1 MSQSIADELESKINR
16 HLAALTQTKDF
27 ADALSH
33 ICFDLVQ
40 AVRDLESTHAS
51 VPERLSD
58 IIQIKSSSDF
68 TDGLIDFVDTDIPHV
83 LDEISQLPE
92 IDLDAIVKFW
102 VRRTPQAQE
111 VIPLGLRRL
120 GIWDDTIRHYDTF
133 LVINADNTQTAPC
146 EVYLGGYL
154 VGTAP
159 AKASATIRAESMRL
173 GSDLVIAECAVVQ
186 SKGAWMIVVDG
197 WE

>member
-1 MSQSIADELESKINR
+1 MQSIADELESKINR
-16 HLAALTQTKDF
+16 TLATLAQTKDV

-58 IIQIKSSSDF
+58 IIQIKSSDL
-68 TDGLIDFVDTDIPHV
+68 TGGLIDIVDTDIPHV

-102 VRRTPQAQE
+102 VRRAPQAQQA
-111 VIPLGLRRL
+111 IPLGLRRL
-120 GIWDDTIRHYDTF
+120 GIWDDTISHYETF

-159 AKASATIRAESMRL
+159 AKASATIRNESMRM

-197 WE
+197 YE